1 MQKRKWVSAT
11 FYFKLRS
18 CRNQT

>member
-11 FYFKLRS
+11 FCFKLKS
-18 CRNQT
+18 CRNQK